1 MRRWILLAMAAL
13 LGGCAVEEE
22 HPVVELL
29 VGGSVPRASIT
40 WRDSGGVHHQ
50 SGAELPWRVRF
61 EAERGT
67 EVMVLARSLDLE
79 ARLWIV
85 VEEDGREVRNVPGC
99 LCDGESVTVQAQGS
113 VGEWEF

>member
-1 MRRWILLAMAAL
+1 MRRMALLALTAL
-13 LGGCAVEEE
+13 LAGCAVEEE
-22 HPVVELL
+22 RPVVELL

-40 WRDSGGVHHQ
+40 WRDGEGVHHQ

-61 EAERGT
+61 EAEHGT
-67 EVMVLARSLDLE
+67 DVMVLARSLDLE

-113 VGEWEF
+113 VGGWEF